1 MALFM
6 PTNITPS
13 TLGALGNGTVDAGQN
28 MTVTWQVDGQ
38 NAMTAFE
45 VKILAN
51 TAESAQLYD
60 SGKRTDNC
68 PFYGRN
74 AKGDVVVLSYT
85 ITAAALAAAAAV
97 DLERHAVWREEAGQT
112 AAAPPAAPAAAAT
125 GGAARLTARWDPV
138 EARDD
143 SQPASLG
150 AQPHEAGCG
159 GCAFLRYPG
168 ASRHPAW

>member
-13 TLGALGNGTVDAGQN
+13 TLGALGNGTVDASQN

-45 VKILAN
+45 IKILAN

-74 AKGDVVVLSYT
+74 AKGDVVFSATRSRRRRWLQRESPT
-85 ITAAALAAAAAV
+85 GTATSCSSPSG
-97 DLERHAVWREEAGQT
+97 GQT
-112 AAAPPAAPAAAAT
+112 
-125 GGAARLTARWDPV
+125 RTA
-138 EARDD
+138 
-143 SQPASLG
+143 
-150 AQPHEAGCG
+150 
-159 GCAFLRYPG
+159 
-168 ASRHPAW
+168 

>member
-13 TLGALGNGTVDAGQN
+13 TLGALGNGTVDASQN

-45 VKILAN
+45 IKILAN

-74 AKGDVVVLSYT
+74 AKGDVVFFSYT
-85 ITAAALAAAAAV
+85 ITAAELAAA
-97 DLERHAVWREEAGQT
+97 W
-112 AAAPPAAPAAAAT
+112 
-125 GGAARLTARWDPV
+125 TARMTFWFCCAVNHKENTWD
-138 EARDD
+138 
-143 SQPASLG
+143 
-150 AQPHEAGCG
+150 
-159 GCAFLRYPG
+159 
-168 ASRHPAW
+168 SRSC